1 MYLCDGG
8 RGGSTRPYERAP
20 ESPFVRSSPRLP
32 TEFGETIIDCVRPHC
47 DNWFSYPEQSP
58 TLLACALTCRAWR
71 PRAQL
76 NIWKAVLFMHSER
89 IIAQFFVAAR
99 SDPLRLAPLVRTMC
113 MHPLGEVSLGVFM
126 GSTLPNLRV
135 LTLEP
140 EEVSWKTFPARA
152 SRMRLPLLASVAQ
165 LPLFACSFHT
175 VKDVFDVVW
184 TCASLER
191 LTMLKC
197 SFTREHLTDAD
208 ATRLSVMRKRPGA
221 CERLTELKLC
231 GHPFDRASTPSGSV
245 FGSVVSKLDI
255 AYWDLAESVDSLPPI
270 ITSYASL
277 QTLVLTGFILDTEIW
292 NERPAL
298 IPSLAATLSNPAILH
313 TLVLH
318 IETSYA
324 TDESTI
330 DTICGPDIADIE
342 SGVSLRDVLCGLT
355 RLEVRIAGV
364 PFDSEKWWST
374 QISERL
380 PCMRSVLA
388 VYITKIKEVG
398 MW

>member
-1 MYLCDGG
+1 M
-8 RGGSTRPYERAP
+8 
-20 ESPFVRSSPRLP
+20 
-32 TEFGETIIDCVRPHC
+32 
-47 DNWFSYPEQSP
+47 
-58 TLLACALTCRAWR
+58 
-71 PRAQL
+71 
-76 NIWKAVLFMHSER
+76 
-89 IIAQFFVAAR
+89 
-99 SDPLRLAPLVRTMC
+99 
-113 MHPLGEVSLGVFM
+113 
-126 GSTLPNLRV
+126 
-135 LTLEP
+135 
-140 EEVSWKTFPARA
+140 
-152 SRMRLPLLASVAQ
+152 
-165 LPLFACSFHT
+165 
-175 VKDVFDVVW
+175 
-184 TCASLER
+184 
-191 LTMLKC
+191 
-197 SFTREHLTDAD
+197 
-208 ATRLSVMRKRPGA
+208 
-221 CERLTELKLC
+221 
-231 GHPFDRASTPSGSV
+231 

-255 AYWDLAESVDSLPPI
+255 AYWDLAESGEHDCRDQAPLTQNSLADNRHCLVDSLPPI

-364 PFDSEKWWST
+364 PCDSEKWWST